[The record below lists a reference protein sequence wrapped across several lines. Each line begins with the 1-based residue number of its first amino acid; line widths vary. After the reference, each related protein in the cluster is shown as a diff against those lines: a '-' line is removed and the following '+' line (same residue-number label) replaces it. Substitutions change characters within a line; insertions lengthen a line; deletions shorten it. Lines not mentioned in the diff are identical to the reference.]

1 MEDKNETGNQN
12 ETYKKELKE
21 FERKKEGFET
31 EIRVNIFGL

>member
-21 FERKKEGFET
+21 FERKKEAIET